1 MEFLLSLC
9 AALSL
14 CADAPKEPELYDYSQ
29 AKYIVIYGFHQRT
42 KNDYYFS
49 WRATDFCFL
58 PFQVEFEPSLKREET
73 AMRNERLIAHI
84 YNQEKTELLQVI
96 EPRIY
101 ETQVF
106 DTDSYKYRIIFQIP
120 FDGVPIH
127 LKIKLAQGNRSQ
139 ITEYEEDYNGMT
151 TADYFSEKSN
161 CYEKT
166 KPMHS
171 GGSHRIYH

>member
-29 AKYIVIYGFHQRT
+29 AKHIVIYSHYLRIQD
-42 KNDYYFS
+42 DYNFS
-49 WRATDFCFL
+49 WGATDFCFL
-58 PFQVEFEPSLKREET
+58 PFKVEFEPSLKREET

-96 EPRIY
+96 EPMIY

-106 DTDSYKYRIIFQIP
+106 DPDSYQYRTLFKIP
-120 FDGVPIH
+120 FDGAPIH
-127 LKIKLAQGNRSQ
+127 LKITLTKGNGIQQ
-139 ITEYEEDYNGMT
+139 IVYEEDYNGMT
-151 TADYFSEKSN
+151 TGDYFSEKSN

-171 GGSHRIYH
+171 GGSHRVYH

>member
-14 CADAPKEPELYDYSQ
+14 CADAPKEPKLYDYSQ
-29 AKYIVIYGFHQRT
+29 ASRIVIYS
-42 KNDYYFS
+42 DYRRMRDDYIFS
-49 WRATDFCFL
+49 WAATKFCFL
-58 PFQVEFEPSLKREET
+58 PFKVEFEPSLKREET

-96 EPRIY
+96 EPMIY

-106 DTDSYKYRIIFQIP
+106 DPDSYQYRTLFKIP
-120 FDGVPIH
+120 FDGAPIH
-127 LKIKLAQGNRSQ
+127 LKITLTKGNGIQQ
-139 ITEYEEDYNGMT
+139 IVYEEDYNGMT
-151 TADYFSEKSN
+151 TADYSNEDIN
-161 CYEKT
+161 CYEKI

-171 GGSHRIYH
+171 GGSHRVYH